1 MVADPAIIPDAGAR
15 LRRARLAYDA
25 LMEPLDDRAA
35 PGRIAAA
42 LGDAIVSVVGRVPA
56 TRQAPLDDPAAQV
69 RRLAR
74 QAAGRAALISG
85 GLALPPGP
93 LGVLTLV
100 PDLIAIWKI
109 QAQLV
114 ADIAGARGRSGS
126 LTREQML
133 YCLFR
138 HAASQLLR
146 DVVVRAGE
154 RAVVHRLT
162 VSAIQAIAAQLG
174 IEVSRQLIA
183 KKASRWV
190 PGLGAAAVAAYAWW
204 DTERVART
212 ADELFSREV
221 LFDDT
226 VLGPGAG
233 AGTGDGPGM
242 GRGTGV
248 VASVVAGAGGFQ
260 RPARPSAHRALPAP
274 GADRPVPPRG
284 RASPP

>member
-1 MVADPAIIPDAGAR
+1 MMG
-15 LRRARLAYDA
+15 
-25 LMEPLDDRAA
+25 LMEPQDDRAA
-35 PGRIAAA
+35 PGRIASA

-56 TRQAPLDDPAAQV
+56 TQQVAVDDPGGQV

-100 PDLIAIWKI
+100 PDLIAIWRI

-154 RAVVHRLT
+154 RAIVHRLT
-162 VSAIQAIAAQLG
+162 VSAVQAIAAQLG

-212 ADELFSREV
+212 ADALFSREV
-221 LFDDT
+221 LFEDAM
-226 VLGPGAG
+226 P
-233 AGTGDGPGM
+233 
-242 GRGTGV
+242 
-248 VASVVAGAGGFQ
+248 
-260 RPARPSAHRALPAP
+260 RPAADPIDRERPASRAARPPLPAP
-274 GADRPVPPRG
+274 GATGSGGPPG
-284 RASPP
+284 RAAPP